1 MLKNKT
7 FTYWIL
13 SLPIIAIILTSTL
26 LTYEFIS
33 YEQEEFKKESI
44 KLEEEFISKIKQ
56 RIKNRINRVTNLIES
71 NIELIRE
78 EEKKN
83 IKTIIDIGYKTIEE
97 TYEKNSHLENDQI
110 IQIIK
115 SRLENLKFYSNG
127 SGYFF
132 IIDLNDKV
140 LMQPQTPEHTNK
152 VFTNLQDKHGKYF
165 IQSFRNIAKTKGEGF
180 DTWYWT
186 KPKTNKI
193 GKKIGYIK
201 AFKPLNLYI
210 GTAKYEDD
218 INTKI
223 EKESLKI
230 IDIIKYGKDE
240 YVFAIN
246 SQGTTLSHINKK
258 FIGKKIKTL
267 SEVEQNIINNILN
280 KASQKGGGFIGYTPT
295 SHNVS
300 KRLSSKISYVNII
313 PTLNW
318 IIGTGQYTTK
328 LNKQIEEKKKEL
340 EEELKQATNKII
352 AISTII
358 TIILI
363 LFLSYI
369 SRKLQNKLT
378 SYEDELSLKNK
389 HLKELNESLE
399 QKVHDQVLKMKQKE
413 DILNQQSK
421 FAAMGEMIGNIAH
434 QWRQPLSA
442 ISTAASGIKMQDEM
456 DILKKQDMY
465 QGLDIIVQNTQ
476 VLSDTI
482 DDFRDF
488 FKKDKTKT
496 TFKIE
501 SVINKALQ
509 LIHSNL
515 KSNDII
521 VKKDISNIEIF
532 GLKNELTQAILN
544 IINNAKDS
552 VCSSNKGEKYIFI
565 EATQNDNNIVITIK
579 DNGLGIQKDVISNIF
594 DPYFTTKFKSQG
606 TGIGLYMTKTIIVNH
621 MHGEINAR
629 NENFTYENKEY
640 FGAAFEIILNKK
652 S

>member
-1 MLKNKT
+1 
-7 FTYWIL
+7 
-13 SLPIIAIILTSTL
+13 
-26 LTYEFIS
+26 
-33 YEQEEFKKESI
+33 
-44 KLEEEFISKIKQ
+44 
-56 RIKNRINRVTNLIES
+56 
-71 NIELIRE
+71 
-78 EEKKN
+78 
-83 IKTIIDIGYKTIEE
+83 
-97 TYEKNSHLENDQI
+97 
-110 IQIIK
+110 
-115 SRLENLKFYSNG
+115 
-127 SGYFF
+127 
-132 IIDLNDKV
+132 
-140 LMQPQTPEHTNK
+140 
-152 VFTNLQDKHGKYF
+152 
-165 IQSFRNIAKTKGEGF
+165 
-180 DTWYWT
+180 
-186 KPKTNKI
+186 
-193 GKKIGYIK
+193 
-201 AFKPLNLYI
+201 
-210 GTAKYEDD
+210 
-218 INTKI
+218 
-223 EKESLKI
+223 
-230 IDIIKYGKDE
+230 
-240 YVFAIN
+240 
-246 SQGTTLSHINKK
+246 
-258 FIGKKIKTL
+258 
-267 SEVEQNIINNILN
+267 
-280 KASQKGGGFIGYTPT
+280 
-295 SHNVS
+295 
-300 KRLSSKISYVNII
+300 
-313 PTLNW
+313 
-318 IIGTGQYTTK
+318 
-328 LNKQIEEKKKEL
+328 
-340 EEELKQATNKII
+340 
-352 AISTII
+352 
-358 TIILI
+358 
-363 LFLSYI
+363 
-369 SRKLQNKLT
+369 
-378 SYEDELSLKNK
+378 
-389 HLKELNESLE
+389 
-399 QKVHDQVLKMKQKE
+399 
-413 DILNQQSK
+413 
-421 FAAMGEMIGNIAH
+421 MGEMIGNIAH